1 MLDAKGEDTMER
13 IEEQIEQAANL
24 VVESQRIIVFTG
36 AGVST
41 ESGIPDFRSPGGI
54 WSRYDPDDFTIQKF
68 LSDKRARKRHWD
80 LLMGGEL
87 MITRAEPNPAHYA
100 IAELEKMGK
109 LYGVITQNVDGLHQ
123 KAGVSRDKVFQL
135 HGNLSRAKCLS
146 CGKTY
151 PIEEVTDWLKEE
163 MDEPECRACR
173 GMLKPDAVFFGESL
187 PFEVLME
194 SERRARSCDACFVV
208 GSSLVVYPAAL
219 MPVYA
224 LEGGAKLVIIN
235 VGSTQMDGLA
245 QIRIEGKAGEIIP
258 RIIERAKDKLGVD

>member
-1 MLDAKGEDTMER
+1 MER
-13 IEEQIEQAANL
+13 TEERIEQAANL

-68 LSDKRARKRHWD
+68 LSDKKARKRHWD

-123 KAGVSRDKVFQL
+123 KAGVSADKVFQL

-146 CGKTY
+146 CGKSY
-151 PIEEVTDWLKEE
+151 LMEEVTKWLREE
-163 MDEPECRACR
+163 TDEPECRACK

-194 SERRARSCDACFVV
+194 SERRARSCDVCFVI

-219 MPVYA
+219 MPMYA

-235 VGSTQMDGLA
+235 VGSTQMDALA

-258 RIIERAKDKLGVD
+258 PIIEKAKDKLGMD